1 MRTLTSVICWVIAVL
16 AGIVALP
23 VTWIADNVAEE
34 TGYVELVRDL
44 RDDPRVVEAV
54 ADTAASRVAG
64 DLPEAVRDQVAA
76 QLSQALGALEE
87 VPGFDEAWD
96 DSQRRSHQ
104 LWFGGRYI
112 PEQLQVDVTPLVDL
126 ALQQVTTALPIAIES
141 PEEVRVPVATAPP
154 GLRFVE
160 TTPTWKSITLLAA
173 GAAAVLCFVFA
184 RHRSTGL
191 AWIGVGALVIAGVTY
206 VGTRVTVPA
215 VLDGA
220 ASGSS
225 QFGQVLTDAVGDRFT
240 ASLDGWVEQLAL
252 AGGAAIVLGLVC
264 RGILALWRRRRRS
277 A

>member
-1 MRTLTSVICWVIAVL
+1 MRSLTSIICWVVAVL

-23 VTWIADNVAEE
+23 VTWVADNVADE

-44 RDDPRVVEAV
+44 RSDPQVVEAV

-64 DLPEAVRDQVAA
+64 DLPEAVRDQVAGR
-76 QLSQALGALEE
+76 LSEALAALEE

-112 PEQLQVDVTPLVDL
+112 PERLEVDVTPLVDL
-126 ALQQVTTALPIAIES
+126 ALQQVTGSLPIAVES

-173 GAAAVLCFVFA
+173 AAAAVLCFVFA
-184 RHRSTGL
+184 RRRSTGL
-191 AWIGVGALVIAGVTY
+191 AWIGVGALVVAGVSY

-225 QFGQVLTDAVGDRFT
+225 QFGQVLTDAVGERFT
-240 ASLDGWVEQLAL
+240 ASLDERIEQIAL
-252 AGGAAIVLGLVC
+252 AGLAAIVVGLVC
-264 RGILALWRRRRRS
+264 RGILALWQRRRR
-277 A
+277 AA